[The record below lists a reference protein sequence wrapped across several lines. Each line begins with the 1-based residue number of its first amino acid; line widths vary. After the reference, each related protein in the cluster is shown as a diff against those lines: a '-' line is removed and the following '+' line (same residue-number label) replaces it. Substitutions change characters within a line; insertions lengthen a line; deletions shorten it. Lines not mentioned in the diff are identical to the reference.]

1 MARRAVALFRAV
13 NLPSHNS
20 VGAADLRRLFESLGF
35 DDVRTL
41 LQTGNVV
48 FLVTGS
54 VTPATLE
61 RRIEQAAARLFG
73 LQTDVMVRDAA
84 AWREI
89 VRSNPFPDEAR
100 DDPSHLVVLL
110 LKSAPRAG
118 GVEAL
123 RTGITGRERVAAGT
137 RALYLVYPDG
147 IGRSKV
153 TNIRIE
159 RAIGVSG
166 TGRNW
171 NTVLKIDALL

>member
-1 MARRAVALFRAV
+1 MWAWSAFGSA
-13 NLPSHNS
+13 PSPN
-20 VGAADLRRLFESLGF
+20 
-35 DDVRTL
+35 
-41 LQTGNVV
+41 
-48 FLVTGS
+48 
-54 VTPATLE
+54 
-61 RRIEQAAARLFG
+61 
-73 LQTDVMVRDAA
+73 AA

-159 RAIGVSG
+159 RAIGVLYLPDTERRSHYFQARVSDQFDAVIHVDS
-166 TGRNW
+166 THALEPLERTAHW
-171 NTVLKIDALL
+171 DALEVAETYPSGL